1 MYLFKSSVWS
11 VLAVWAIVNSWAGTA
26 MATEDVSGDWRCLH
40 QNGEYTA
47 SRGMYI
53 IGNKLIETSDFGARR
68 IIPNVVIFPDFVFWN
83 GSDLQ
88 EFEFNPQIMKLVETT
103 RLSVKSQATILEYKC
118 EKQ

>member
-1 MYLFKSSVWS
+1 M
-11 VLAVWAIVNSWAGTA
+11 IVNLNVFKPFFSFRNQAFYTNK
-26 MATEDVSGDWRCLH
+26 MIFFLYTGDWRCLH
-40 QNGEYTA
+40 QSGEYTA

-53 IGNKLIETSDFGARR
+53 IGNKLIETSGFGARR
-68 IIPNVVIFPDFVFWN
+68 IIPNVVISPDFVFWN

-88 EFEFNPQIMKLVETT
+88 EFEFNPQTMKLVENI